1 MSTLAELA
9 RTYYDT
15 VDTVPADVPPLFA
28 SDAVYKR
35 PGYPAF
41 EGAEALVAFYT
52 GERVI
57 ASGKHGITHLIPDE
71 ASRTVFVE
79 GGVHRAAEGRHRGA
93 RALRGR
99 PGVRRRRADPAPPD
113 LLRRHP
119 GLRRGLAPSE
129 PPRPSP
135 P

>member
-79 GGVHRAAEGRHRGA
+79 GVLTGRLKDGTEVRAPFADVLEFDDAG
-93 RALRGR
+93 LI
-99 PGVRRRRADPAPPD
+99 RRRQTYFDD
-113 LLRRHP
+113 TQV
-119 GLRRGLAPSE
+119 
-129 PPRPSP
+129 
-135 P
+135 